1 MELIIPTEKYYKSY
15 VEAINEYE
23 KNNVHT
29 YDFLDESRGSQKD
42 IFKRLEDYRLGR
54 NLPENYV
61 KATFLWLVDEDE
73 FIGEVSIR
81 HSLTD
86 ALLRF
91 GGNIGYGVRYS
102 EWNKGFGTVMLSQ
115 ALIYAKEAIGLKR
128 VLITCND
135 NNIASARVIE
145 KNGGILQDKIIN
157 VIDNIERITRR
168 YWIDIL

>member
-1 MELIIPTEKYYKSY
+1 MELIFPTEKYYLSY
-15 VEAINEYE
+15 VDAINEYE
-23 KNNVHT
+23 KNNVRT
-29 YDFLDESRGSQKD
+29 YDFLDGSRGPQNAV
-42 IFKRLEDYRLGR
+42 FKRIEDHRLGR

-61 KATFLWLVDEDE
+61 KATFLWLVRHDE

-86 ALLRF
+86 ALMRF

-102 EWNKGFGTVMLSQ
+102 EWNKGFGTIMLSE
-115 ALIYAKEAIGLKR
+115 ALIYAKEGIGLKR

-135 NNIASARVIE
+135 TNVASARVIE
-145 KNGGILQDKIIN
+145 KNGGILQDKIVN
-157 VIDNIERITRR
+157 VFDNVESITGR

>member
-1 MELIIPTEKYYKSY
+1 MELIIPTEKYYQSY
-15 VEAINEYE
+15 VYAINEYK
-23 KNNVHT
+23 KNNVDT
-29 YDFLDESRGSQKD
+29 YDFLDVSHYD
-42 IFKRLEDYRLGR
+42 IFERIEDFRLGR

-61 KATFLWLVDEDE
+61 KGTYLWLVHDDE

-102 EWNKGFGTVMLSQ
+102 KWNKGFGTIMLSK
-115 ALIYAKEAIGLKR
+115 ALIYAKEVIGLKK

-135 NNIASARVIE
+135 NNIVFGRVIE

-157 VIDNIERITRR
+157 VIDNVERITRR
-168 YWIDIL
+168 YWIDISS

>member
-1 MELIIPTEKYYKSY
+1 MELIIPTEKYYQSY
-15 VEAINEYE
+15 VDAINEY
-23 KNNVHT
+23 KNNNVDT
-29 YDFLDESRGSQKD
+29 YDFLDVSQYD
-42 IFKRLEDYRLGR
+42 IFERIEDFRLGR

-61 KATFLWLVDEDE
+61 KGTYLWLVHDDE

-81 HSLTD
+81 HSITD

-102 EWNKGFGTVMLSQ
+102 KWNKGLGTIMLSK
-115 ALIYAKEAIGLKR
+115 ALIYAKEVIGLKK

-145 KNGGILQDKIIN
+145 KSGGILQDKIIN
-157 VIDNIERITRR
+157 VIDNVERITRR